1 MSALDRHGLRHF
13 QVVHVLSDSSY
24 FTLFSLSRG
33 GDSKLEAG
41 NTCQTVVE
49 CFPRV
54 AEYT

>member
-41 NTCQTVVE
+41 NTCQTVIE